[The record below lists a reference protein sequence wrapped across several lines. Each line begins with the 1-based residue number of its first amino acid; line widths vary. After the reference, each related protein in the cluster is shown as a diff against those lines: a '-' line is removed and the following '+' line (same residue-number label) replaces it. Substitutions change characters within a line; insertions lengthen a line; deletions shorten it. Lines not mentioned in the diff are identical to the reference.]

1 MRYTNI
7 LYACMYVCMLEGLMS
22 GSLCPGGFFPIGSF
36 RLVSLR
42 SPVERVDHGH
52 MRGLCQRFWVDN
64 DP

>member
-1 MRYTNI
+1 
-7 LYACMYVCMLEGLMS
+7 MS